1 MKNIKKVILGI
12 LKFIFKST
20 YYACF
25 ALGAFYFVGVIF
37 FLNGI
42 SGLDFEIFSNA
53 NSEEL
58 KLMLR
63 VMIRAFYILGITF
76 TMLEYGYKYLSKP
89 CKISYH
95 KLKPIGK
102 AKEIKKIVRRKKE

>member
-25 ALGAFYFVGVIF
+25 ALGAFYFVGVIC

-42 SGLDFEIFSNA
+42 SDFNFEIFSNA
-53 NSEEL
+53 NAEEL

-63 VMIRAFYILGITF
+63 VMIRAFYILGIIF
-76 TMLEYGYKYLSKP
+76 AILEYSYKYLRKP
-89 CKISYH
+89 CKISFH
-95 KLKPIGK
+95 KLKPTGK
-102 AKEIKKIVRRKKE
+102 AKEVKNS

>member
-1 MKNIKKVILGI
+1 MKNIKKIIFGI

-20 YYACF
+20 FYACF

-42 SGLDFEIFSNA
+42 SDFDFEIFSNA
-53 NSEEL
+53 NPEEL

-63 VMIRAFYILGITF
+63 VMIQAFYILGIIF
-76 TMLEYGYKYLSKP
+76 TAFEYGYKYLSKP
-89 CKISYH
+89 CKISFH
-95 KLKPIGK
+95 KLKPTGK
-102 AKEIKKIVRRKKE
+102 VKEVKKGESNE

>member
-25 ALGAFYFVGVIF
+25 ALGAMYFVAVIC

-42 SGLDFEIFSNA
+42 SDFNFEIFSNA
-53 NSEEL
+53 NPEEL
-58 KLMLR
+58 KLMLK
-63 VMIRAFYILGITF
+63 VMIRTFYILGIIF
-76 TMLEYGYKYLSKP
+76 TTLEYSYKHLSKP
-89 CKISYH
+89 CKISFH
-95 KLKPIGK
+95 KLKPTGK
-102 AKEIKKIVRRKKE
+102 AKEVKNS